1 MKKIIT
7 IGDIKCK
14 IGEFFMRDSYN
25 LTDFIKMYYLDSNIP
40 IYLFTGEKCIFC
52 MPEQMELTYPPKK
65 YIRNLMN
72 SKKRIL
78 YFTTKYGTFFCSLK
92 VDYPENGNLIFGPV
106 TNIPYR
112 ESDLQQL
119 YRDYTVTANDRMNFN
134 SFLRQIPCLSMNS
147 LLKKCL
153 FLNYCLH
160 NESLPL
166 EELINSEPGAS
177 IQISL
182 TDASFLE
189 ETYQTK
195 ENEQHNQ
202 TYAIEEQILNLVRT
216 GNYKGFKNIEF
227 SDSNY
232 HLGVTGSTALSQL
245 KNDIIITT
253 TICTRA
259 AIEGG
264 LDYDSAY
271 QLSDYFIQSSER
283 LSSIEQLY
291 DLLSKVGYSFAEK
304 VANSKT
310 PVSTDGCIK
319 KAIQYIQQNTNQH
332 LTVGDVA
339 NYVGFSKSYFSAYFK
354 KTLGFSVSAFILR
367 CKLEEGKKLLQYTD
381 KSISTI
387 STFLCFSS
395 QSHFHTAF
403 KKQFGVTPSEYRK
416 NQKPAFS

>member
-1 MKKIIT
+1 MK
-7 IGDIKCK
+7 DA
-14 IGEFFMRDSYN
+14 YN
-25 LTDFIKMYYLDSNIP
+25 LIDFIKMYYLDSNIP
-40 IYLFTGEKCIFC
+40 MYLFVGEKCTFC
-52 MPEQMELTYPPKK
+52 MPEQMELTYPPMKF
-65 YIRNLMN
+65 IENLLY
-72 SKKRIL
+72 SKKRIS
-78 YFTTKYGTFFCSLK
+78 YCTTKYGIIFCSLK
-92 VDYPENGNLIFGPV
+92 VDHHDSGNLVFGPV
-106 TNIPYR
+106 TNIPYT

-119 YRDYTVTANDRMNFN
+119 YRDYTVPNGDREDFN
-134 SFLRQIPCLSMNS
+134 SFLHKIPCLSLNS

-160 NESLPL
+160 EEVVTL
-166 EELINSEPGAS
+166 EELTKSEPGS
-177 IQISL
+177 SLQISL
-182 TDASFLE
+182 TDASLLE

-202 TYAIEEQILNLVRT
+202 TYAIEEQILKLVRT
-216 GNYKGFKNIEF
+216 GNYKGFNNIEF

-232 HLGVTGSTALSQL
+232 HLGVTGSTALRQL
-245 KNDIIITT
+245 RNDIIITT

-283 LSSIEQLY
+283 LSSIERLY

-304 VANSKT
+304 VANAKT
-310 PVSTDGCIK
+310 PVSTDGCIQ
-319 KAIQYIQQNTNQH
+319 KAIRYIQQNTNQH

-339 NYVGFSKSYFSAYFK
+339 GYVGFSKSYFSAYFK

-367 CKLEEGKKLLQYTD
+367 CKLEEGKELLQYTN

-403 KKQFGVTPSEYRK
+403 KKQYGITPSEYRK
-416 NQKPAFS
+416 QQNN

>member
-1 MKKIIT
+1 
-7 IGDIKCK
+7 
-14 IGEFFMRDSYN
+14 MRDSYN
-25 LTDFIKMYYLDSNIP
+25 LMDFIKMYYLDSNIP
-40 IYLFTGEKCIFC
+40 MYLFDGETCIFC
-52 MPEQMELTYPPKK
+52 MPEQTDLTYPPKK
-65 YIRNLMN
+65 YIENLLD
-72 SKKRIL
+72 SKKRIS
-78 YFTTKYGTFFCSLK
+78 YCTTKYGIIFCSLK
-92 VDYPENGNLIFGPV
+92 IDYPENGNLIFGPV
-106 TNIPYR
+106 TNIPYT

-119 YRDYTVTANDRMNFN
+119 YRDYTIPNNDRAEFN
-134 SFLRQIPCLSMNS
+134 SFLSQTPCLSMNS

-160 NESLPL
+160 
-166 EELINSEPGAS
+166 EELLTLDQLTNSESEAS

-182 TDASFLE
+182 EDASLLE
-189 ETYQTK
+189 GTYQTK

-202 TYAIEEQILNLVRT
+202 TYAIEEQILKLVRT
-216 GNYKGFKNIEF
+216 GDYQGFKNIEF

-232 HLGVTGSTALSQL
+232 HLGVTGSTVLRQL

-271 QLSDYFIQSSER
+271 QLSDYFIQASER
-283 LSSIEQLY
+283 LNSLEGLY
-291 DLLSKVGYSFAEK
+291 NLLAKVSYTFAQK
-304 VANSKT
+304 VAESKT
-310 PVSTDGCIK
+310 PVSTDGCIQ
-319 KAIQYIQQNTNQH
+319 KAIQYIQQNINQH

-339 NYVGFSKSYFSAYFK
+339 RYVGFSKSYFSAYFK
-354 KTLGFSVSAFILR
+354 KTLGFSVSTFILR

-403 KKQFGVTPSEYRK
+403 KKLFGVTPSEYRK
-416 NQKPAFS
+416 NQESAFRCTRE

>member
-1 MKKIIT
+1 
-7 IGDIKCK
+7 
-14 IGEFFMRDSYN
+14 MRDSYN
-25 LTDFIKMYYLDSNIP
+25 LIDFIKMYYLDSNIP
-40 IYLFTGEKCIFC
+40 MYLFVGEKCTFC
-52 MPEQMELTYPPKK
+52 MPEQGELTHPPMK
-65 YIRNLMN
+65 YIENLLY
-72 SKKRIL
+72 SKKRIS
-78 YFTTKYGTFFCSLK
+78 YCTTKYGIIFCSLK
-92 VDYPENGNLIFGPV
+92 VDYYENGNLIFGPV
-106 TNIPYR
+106 TNIPYT

-119 YRDYTVTANDRMNFN
+119 YRDYTVPNDDRKDFNNF
-134 SFLRQIPCLSMNS
+134 LHKIPCLSLNS

-160 NESLPL
+160 EEVMTL
-166 EELINSEPGAS
+166 EELTKSEPGAS
-177 IQISL
+177 LQISL
-182 TDASFLE
+182 TDASLLE

-202 TYAIEEQILNLVRT
+202 TYAIEEQILKLVRT
-216 GNYKGFKNIEF
+216 GNYKGFNNIEF

-232 HLGVTGSTALSQL
+232 HLGVTGSTALRQL
-245 KNDIIITT
+245 RNDIIITT

-283 LSSIEQLY
+283 LSSVERLY
-291 DLLSKVGYSFAEK
+291 DLLSKVGSSFAEK

-310 PVSTDGCIK
+310 PVSTDGCIQ
-319 KAIQYIQQNTNQH
+319 KAIRYIQQNTNQH

-339 NYVGFSKSYFSAYFK
+339 SYVGFSKSYFSAYFK

-367 CKLEEGKKLLQYTD
+367 CKLEEGKELLQYTN

-395 QSHFHTAF
+395 QSHFQTAF
-403 KKQFGVTPSEYRK
+403 KKQFGITPAEYRR
-416 NQKPAFS
+416 NG

>member
-1 MKKIIT
+1 
-7 IGDIKCK
+7 
-14 IGEFFMRDSYN
+14 MRDSYN
-25 LTDFIKMYYLDSNIP
+25 LMDFIKMYYLDSNIP
-40 IYLFTGEKCIFC
+40 MYLFEGETCIFC
-52 MPEQMELTYPPKK
+52 IPEQTDLTYPPQK
-65 YIRNLMN
+65 YIEELQN
-72 SKKRIL
+72 SEKRIS
-78 YFTTKYGTFFCSLK
+78 YCTTKYGIFFCSLK
-92 VDYPENGNLIFGPV
+92 VNDLKNRNLVFGPV
-106 TNIPYR
+106 TNVPYT

-119 YRDYTVTANDRMNFN
+119 YRDYTVPNNDRTTFN

-160 NESLPL
+160 
-166 EELINSEPGAS
+166 EELLTLEQLTASEPGAS
-177 IQISL
+177 VQISL
-182 TDASFLE
+182 TDASLLE

-202 TYAIEEQILNLVRT
+202 TYAIEEQILTLVRT
-216 GNYKGFKNIEF
+216 GNYRGFKNIKF

-232 HLGVTGSTALSQL
+232 HLGVTGPTALRQL

-271 QLSDYFIQSSER
+271 QLSDHFIQSSER
-283 LSSIEQLY
+283 LNSIERLY
-291 DLLSKVGYSFAEK
+291 DLLSEVSYTFAEK

-310 PVSTDGCIK
+310 PVSTDGCIQN
-319 KAIQYIQQNTNQH
+319 AIRYIQQNTNQH

-339 NYVGFSKSYFSAYFK
+339 AHVGFSKSYFSAYFK

-367 CKLEEGKKLLQYTD
+367 CKLEEGKELLQYTN

-395 QSHFHTAF
+395 QSHFQTAF
-403 KKQFGVTPSEYRK
+403 KKQFGMTPNEYRRK
-416 NQKPAFS
+416 RS

>member
-1 MKKIIT
+1 MK
-7 IGDIKCK
+7 DA
-14 IGEFFMRDSYN
+14 YN
-25 LTDFIKMYYLDSNIP
+25 LIDFIKMYYLDSNIP
-40 IYLFTGEKCIFC
+40 MYLFVGEKCTFC
-52 MPEQMELTYPPKK
+52 MPEQMELTYPPMKF
-65 YIRNLMN
+65 IENLLY
-72 SKKRIL
+72 SKKRIS
-78 YFTTKYGTFFCSLK
+78 YCTTKYGIIFCSLK
-92 VDYPENGNLIFGPV
+92 VDHHDSGNLVFGPV
-106 TNIPYR
+106 TNIPYT

-119 YRDYTVTANDRMNFN
+119 YRDYTVPNGDREDFN
-134 SFLRQIPCLSMNS
+134 SFLHKIPCLSLNS

-160 NESLPL
+160 EEVVTL
-166 EELINSEPGAS
+166 EELTKSEPGS
-177 IQISL
+177 SLQISL
-182 TDASFLE
+182 TDASLLE

-202 TYAIEEQILNLVRT
+202 TYAIEEQILKLVRT
-216 GNYKGFKNIEF
+216 GNYKGFNNIEF

-232 HLGVTGSTALSQL
+232 HLGVTGSTALRQL
-245 KNDIIITT
+245 RNDIIITT

-283 LSSIEQLY
+283 LSSIERLY

-304 VANSKT
+304 VANAKT
-310 PVSTDGCIK
+310 PVSTDECIQ
-319 KAIQYIQQNTNQH
+319 KAIRYIQQNTNQH

-339 NYVGFSKSYFSAYFK
+339 SYVGFSKSYFSAYFK

-367 CKLEEGKKLLQYTD
+367 CKLEEGKELLQYTN

-403 KKQFGVTPSEYRK
+403 KKQYGITPSEYRK
-416 NQKPAFS
+416 QQNN

>member
-1 MKKIIT
+1 
-7 IGDIKCK
+7 
-14 IGEFFMRDSYN
+14 MRDSYN
-25 LTDFIKMYYLDSNIP
+25 LIDFIKMYYLDSNIP
-40 IYLFTGEKCIFC
+40 MYLFEGGSCIFC
-52 MPEQMELTYPPKK
+52 MPEQTNLTYPPEE
-65 YIRNLMN
+65 YTEALLNAEN
-72 SKKRIL
+72 RIS
-78 YFTTKYGTFFCSLK
+78 YCTTTYGIFFCSLK
-92 VDYPENGNLIFGPV
+92 IDHLENGTLIFGPV
-106 TNIPYR
+106 TNIPYT

-119 YRDYTVTANDRMNFN
+119 YRDYTVPNSDRANFN

-160 NESLPL
+160 
-166 EELINSEPGAS
+166 EELLTLEQLTSPIPGSS

-182 TDASFLE
+182 TDASLLE

-202 TYAIEEQILNLVRT
+202 TYAIEEQILRLVRT
-216 GNYKGFKNIEF
+216 GNYQGFKNIEF
-227 SDSNY
+227 SESNY
-232 HLGVTGSTALSQL
+232 HLGVTGSTALRQL

-283 LSSIEQLY
+283 LNSIERLY

-310 PVSTDGCIK
+310 PVSTDGCIQ
-319 KAIQYIQQNTNQH
+319 KAIRYIQQNTNQH

-339 NYVGFSKSYFSAYFK
+339 SYVGFSNSYFSAYFK

-367 CKLEEGKKLLQYTD
+367 CKLEEGKELLQYTN

-395 QSHFHTAF
+395 QSHFQTAF
-403 KKQFGVTPSEYRK
+403 KKQFGITPNEYRRK
-416 NQKPAFS
+416 RSR

>member
-1 MKKIIT
+1 
-7 IGDIKCK
+7 
-14 IGEFFMRDSYN
+14 MRDSYN
-25 LTDFIKMYYLDSNIP
+25 LMDFIKMYYLDSNIP
-40 IYLFTGEKCIFC
+40 MYLFEEESCIFC
-52 MPEQMELTYPPKK
+52 MPEQTDLTYPPKK
-65 YIRNLMN
+65 YIEGLLDSN
-72 SKKRIL
+72 KRIS
-78 YFTTKYGTFFCSLK
+78 YCSTKYGIIFCSLK
-92 VDYPENGNLIFGPV
+92 VNYPENGKLIFGPV
-106 TNIPYR
+106 TNIPYS
-112 ESDLQQL
+112 ESDLLQL
-119 YRDYTVTANDRMNFN
+119 YRDYTVPNHDRADFN
-134 SFLRQIPCLSMNS
+134 SFLHQIPCVSMNS

-160 NESLPL
+160 EESLTL
-166 EELINSEPGAS
+166 EQLTDSES
-177 IQISL
+177 ETSVQISL
-182 TDASFLE
+182 KDASLLE
-189 ETYQTK
+189 GTYQTK

-202 TYAIEEQILNLVRT
+202 TYAIEEQILKLVRT
-216 GNYKGFKNIEF
+216 GNYRGFKNIEF

-232 HLGVTGSTALSQL
+232 HLGVTGPTALRQL

-283 LSSIEQLY
+283 QNSIERLY
-291 DLLSKVGYSFAEK
+291 DLLSKVGYAFAEK

-310 PVSTDGCIK
+310 PVSTDGCIQ
-319 KAIQYIQQNTNQH
+319 KAIHYIQQNTNQH

-339 NYVGFSKSYFSAYFK
+339 THVGFSKSYFSAYFK

-367 CKLEEGKKLLQYTD
+367 CKLEEGKELLQYTN

-395 QSHFHTAF
+395 QSHFQTAF
-403 KKQFGVTPSEYRK
+403 KKQFGMTPNEYRRK
-416 NQKPAFS
+416 RS